1 MNSVAKDIERR
12 MAGLYETIRS
22 AESSLSIASWIA
34 DHRDEVCF
42 LGSGPLFQH
51 LQYMAYVD
59 YVVTTVALFDRNPD
73 SNSVRNLWELIKKV
87 ETDPVEHLDVF
98 NYVKLIEKQF
108 PGWSNN
114 DEDVDTNTLTGI
126 LKRFRYKR
134 DKVIAHRE
142 LLKDYSSPKASIEII
157 AGGCDLLS
165 FATEIYDFTATLI
178 SYPHR
183 FRTTH
188 NGPDGLLPHV
198 RHISQQFENVVNGV
212 FAQKKKE
219 RGLI

>member
-1 MNSVAKDIERR
+1 MIMDSVPQDIKRR

-34 DHRDEVCF
+34 DHRDEVSC
-42 LGSGPLFQH
+42 LGYGPLFQH

-59 YVVTTVALFDRNPD
+59 YVVTTVALFDPNTQ
-73 SNSVRNLWELIKKV
+73 SNSVRNLWELIQKIDQEQPLKS
-87 ETDPVEHLDVF
+87 EVF
-98 NYVKLIEKQF
+98 QYIESIKSQF
-108 PGWSNN
+108 PRWSKD
-114 DEDVDTNTLTGI
+114 DEDVETLTGI
-126 LKRFRYKR
+126 LTRLRYKR

-142 LLKDYSSPKASIEII
+142 LLKDYSAPKASIEII
-157 AGGCDLLS
+157 DGGCKLLS

-178 SYPHR
+178 SYPYQ
-183 FRTTH
+183 FRITRDGTE
-188 NGPDGLLPHV
+188 GLLPHV
-198 RHISQQFENVVNGV
+198 RDIARQLEAVVSGE